1 MSKRNRVKHTETG
14 ILGTAKAEDD
24 CGNVAVD
31 WDNRTIVTT
40 PRDDLEWYVLDDDE
54 IPYDGPGLSVEL
66 RRCWVGLRRQGLI
79 GVLLRLSCI
88 DGPAAGLI
96 ERAFDPNPSD
106 QDLKLATAAVDVL
119 VHSPEL
125 DREIPF

>member
-1 MSKRNRVKHTETG
+1 MMSKNRVRHIKTG
-14 ILGTAKAEDD
+14 ILGTAEAEDD
-24 CGNVAVD
+24 HGNVAVE

-40 PRDDLEWYVLDDDE
+40 PREDLEWLEDLHDE
-54 IPYDGPGLSVEL
+54 IPFDAPGQSVGE
-66 RRCWVGLRRQGLI
+66 RRNWVGLKQQGLV
-79 GVLLRLSCI
+79 GGLLRLSCI

-106 QDLKLATAAVDVL
+106 QDLRLAMAAVDVL